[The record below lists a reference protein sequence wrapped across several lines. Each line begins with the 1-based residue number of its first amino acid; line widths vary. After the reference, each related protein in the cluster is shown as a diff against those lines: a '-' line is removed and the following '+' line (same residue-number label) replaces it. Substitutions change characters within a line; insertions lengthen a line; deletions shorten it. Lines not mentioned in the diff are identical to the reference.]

1 MKQKFDVITSTCVP
15 LPLENIDTDQIIPA
29 RFLKATTREERFFG
43 DNLFRDWRYNPDG
56 TVVKDFVLNDP
67 KYKGCILVAG
77 KNFGSGSSRE
87 HAAWAIAGY
96 GFRVVISSFFA
107 DIHKNNELNN
117 FVLPVQVSEDF
128 LSELF
133 STIQNNP
140 DAEVEVDLPN
150 QTVTNKTTGR
160 SEHFDING
168 YKKHCLMNGLDDI
181 DFLVANKDK
190 IETWECN
197 ATLRPSGWRT
207 AEKINTYKRILP
219 FVEIMDSTLRDGEQT
234 NGVSFLPHEK
244 LVMAR
249 KLLSDVNVDRIE
261 VASARVSEGER
272 EAVTK
277 ICAYAQKNG
286 LLDRVEVLGFVDGG
300 KSIDWIAECGGRVV
314 NLLAKGSLKHCTHQ
328 LHKTPDEHISDIK
341 KELEY
346 AASKGISV
354 NLYLEDWSNGMK
366 DSPEYVYQLM
376 DALTLNVQSSMF
388 NVQRFMLPDTLG
400 VMNPLQVIEYF
411 RKMIKRYP
419 DVHFDFHAH
428 NDYDLAVSNSLAA
441 VLSGARGLH
450 VTVNGLGERCG
461 NAPLASVQAILKD
474 QFQAKTSIVENQLN
488 DLSRMVESFSGITV
502 APNQPIVGENVFTQ
516 VAGVHADGDTKDQ
529 LYFNELIPERFG
541 RKREYALGKQ
551 SGRANI
557 VKNLEE
563 LGLELTPEQTRR
575 VTERITE
582 LGDKKE
588 IVTQDDLPYIVSDVL
603 KHGGSE
609 EKVKLISYIVTT
621 AYGLRPGANI
631 KVEIN
636 GQEYEGSAVGDGQY
650 DAFVKALRHIYKKYL
665 DRTFPTLAN
674 YQVSIPPGGRT
685 DALVQTVIS
694 WHYKDGLLRTRGLD
708 ADQTEAAIKAT
719 FKMLNI
725 IESDLSK

>member
-1 MKQKFDVITSTCVP
+1 M
-15 LPLENIDTDQIIPA
+15 
-29 RFLKATTREERFFG
+29 G
-43 DNLFRDWRYNPDG
+43 
-56 TVVKDFVLNDP
+56 
-67 KYKGCILVAG
+67 
-77 KNFGSGSSRE
+77 
-87 HAAWAIAGY
+87 
-96 GFRVVISSFFA
+96 
-107 DIHKNNELNN
+107 
-117 FVLPVQVSEDF
+117 
-128 LSELF
+128 
-133 STIQNNP
+133 
-140 DAEVEVDLPN
+140 
-150 QTVTNKTTGR
+150 
-160 SEHFDING
+160 
-168 YKKHCLMNGLDDI
+168 
-181 DFLVANKDK
+181 
-190 IETWECN
+190 
-197 ATLRPSGWRT
+197 T
-207 AEKINTYKRILP
+207 AEKINTYQRILP

-277 ICAYAQKNG
+277 ICAYARKNN
-286 LLDRVEVLGFVDGG
+286 LLERVEVLGFVDGG
-300 KSIDWIAECGGRVV
+300 KSIDWIAECGGRVL

-328 LHKTPDEHISDIK
+328 LHKMPEEHISDIK
-341 KELEY
+341 QELAY

-376 DALTLNVQSSMF
+376 DALTAPSNKKQSEGEQVS
-388 NVQRFMLPDTLG
+388 RFMLPDTLG

-419 DVHFDFHAH
+419 NVHFDFHAH

-474 QFQAKTSIVENQLN
+474 QFHAKTNLVEGQLN
-488 DLSRMVESFSGITV
+488 DLSRMVESFSGISV

-529 LYFNELIPERFG
+529 LYSNALIPERFG

-557 VKNLEE
+557 SKNLEE

-603 KHGGSE
+603 KHDGSE
-609 EKVKLISYIVTT
+609 DKVKLISYIVTT
-621 AYGLRPGANI
+621 AYGLKPGANI

-636 GQEYEGSAVGDGQY
+636 GKEYEGSAVGDGQY
-650 DAFVKALRHIYKKYL
+650 DAFVKALRHIYKKHL

-708 ADQTEAAIKAT
+708 ADQTESAIKAT

>member
-1 MKQKFDVITSTCVP
+1 M
-15 LPLENIDTDQIIPA
+15 
-29 RFLKATTREERFFG
+29 G
-43 DNLFRDWRYNPDG
+43 
-56 TVVKDFVLNDP
+56 
-67 KYKGCILVAG
+67 
-77 KNFGSGSSRE
+77 
-87 HAAWAIAGY
+87 
-96 GFRVVISSFFA
+96 
-107 DIHKNNELNN
+107 
-117 FVLPVQVSEDF
+117 
-128 LSELF
+128 
-133 STIQNNP
+133 
-140 DAEVEVDLPN
+140 
-150 QTVTNKTTGR
+150 
-160 SEHFDING
+160 
-168 YKKHCLMNGLDDI
+168 
-181 DFLVANKDK
+181 
-190 IETWECN
+190 
-197 ATLRPSGWRT
+197 T
-207 AEKINTYKRILP
+207 AEKVNTYQRMVP
-219 FVEIMDSTLRDGEQT
+219 FVEIMDATLRDGEQT

-261 VASARVSEGER
+261 IASARVSEGER

-286 LLDRVEVLGFVDGG
+286 LLERVEVLGFVDGG
-300 KSIDWIAECGGRVV
+300 KSIDWIAECGGKVV

-328 LHKTPDEHISDIK
+328 LQKTPEEHISDIQ

-376 DALTLNVQSSMF
+376 DALLAADLRGQKRTNSDDDNDVCESPCQSAAIK
-388 NVQRFMLPDTLG
+388 RFMLPDTLG

-411 RKMIKRYP
+411 RKMKKRYP

-461 NAPLASVQAILKD
+461 NAPMASVQAILKD
-474 QFQAKTSIVENQLN
+474 QFHAKTNIVESQLN
-488 DLSRMVESFSGITV
+488 DLSRMVESFSGISV

-529 LYFNELIPERFG
+529 LYYNELMPERFG

-557 VKNLEE
+557 AKNLEE

-603 KHGGSE
+603 KHDGSE
-609 EKVKLISYIVTT
+609 EKVKLISYVVST

-636 GQEYEGSAVGDGQY
+636 GQQYEGSAVGDGQY
-650 DAFVKALRHIYKKYL
+650 DAFVKALRYIYKKYL
-665 DRTFPTLAN
+665 NRTFPTLAN

-725 IESDLSK
+725 IENEITE

>member
-1 MKQKFDVITSTCVP
+1 M
-15 LPLENIDTDQIIPA
+15 
-29 RFLKATTREERFFG
+29 G
-43 DNLFRDWRYNPDG
+43 
-56 TVVKDFVLNDP
+56 
-67 KYKGCILVAG
+67 
-77 KNFGSGSSRE
+77 
-87 HAAWAIAGY
+87 
-96 GFRVVISSFFA
+96 
-107 DIHKNNELNN
+107 
-117 FVLPVQVSEDF
+117 
-128 LSELF
+128 
-133 STIQNNP
+133 
-140 DAEVEVDLPN
+140 
-150 QTVTNKTTGR
+150 
-160 SEHFDING
+160 
-168 YKKHCLMNGLDDI
+168 
-181 DFLVANKDK
+181 
-190 IETWECN
+190 
-197 ATLRPSGWRT
+197 T
-207 AEKINTYKRILP
+207 AEGINSYRRILP

-277 ICAYAQKNG
+277 ICAYAQKNN
-286 LLDRVEVLGFVDGG
+286 LLERVEVLGFVDGG
-300 KSIDWIAECGGRVV
+300 QSIDWIAECGGRVV

-328 LHKTPDEHISDIK
+328 LHKTPEEHISDIK
-341 KELEY
+341 KELAY

-376 DALTLNVQSSMF
+376 DALLSVERRTENEEFATAVPSVEGNAVANSALYTLHSTLIK
-388 NVQRFMLPDTLG
+388 RFMLPDTLG

-474 QFQAKTSIVENQLN
+474 QFHAKTNIVESQLN

-529 LYFNELIPERFG
+529 LYFNELMPERFG

-557 VKNLEE
+557 AKNLEE

-603 KHGGSE
+603 KHDGSE
-609 EKVKLISYIVTT
+609 DKVKLISYIVTT
-621 AYGLRPGANI
+621 AYGLKPGANI

-636 GQEYEGSAVGDGQY
+636 GQEFEGSAVGDGQY

-685 DALVQTVIS
+685 DALVQTVIT
-694 WHYKDGLLRTRGLD
+694 WHYKDGLLRTRGLH

-719 FKMLNI
+719 FNMLYI
-725 IESDLSK
+725 IESDLTK